1 MIQIYRPG
9 MSLVHRMP
17 AGAKL
22 TVFAALAVGLSAYP
36 HDVWS
41 IGATVI
47 GVGALFV
54 LARLPLRVLCGEV
67 WRLRWLVLVLGAAL
81 WVFASPLVAWIST
94 ARVISLVLLASL
106 LTITTRMGD
115 LLGVLH
121 RVLLP
126 LRRLGVDADSVAM
139 TISLTITM
147 IPVVASFAHDVRD
160 AQRARGVRLGILGV
174 VSLLVRTLRHADDVG
189 DALAA
194 RGLV

>member
-1 MIQIYRPG
+1 MIQMYRPG
-9 MSLVHRMP
+9 ASVLHRMP

-22 TVFAALAVGLSAYP
+22 TIFAALAIGLSAYP
-36 HDVWS
+36 HDAWS
-41 IGATVI
+41 IGVALV
-47 GVGALFV
+47 GVCSLFV
-54 LARLPLRVLCGEV
+54 LARLPLRVLIAEV

-81 WVFASPLVAWIST
+81 WIFASPHAAWIST

-115 LLGVLH
+115 LLAVLH
-121 RVLLP
+121 RMLLP
-126 LRRLGVDADSVAM
+126 LRRLGVDADAVSM

-147 IPVVASFAHDVRD
+147 IPVVASFADEVRD
-160 AQRARGVRLGILGV
+160 AQRARGVRLGMRGV
-174 VSLLVRTLRHADDVG
+174 VPLLVRTLRHADDVG